1 MADNKDTSKGEE
13 VNKGLSKFARFS
25 GLGLQLAISIYL
37 ASLLGKW
44 LDGHHPVEGINF
56 HTVIVLVVTIGT
68 MISVCVQAI
77 RITNRD

>member
-1 MADNKDTSKGEE
+1 MADKNPSDKE
-13 VNKGLSKFARFS
+13 VNKGLGKFAQFS

-56 HTVIVLVVTIGT
+56 HTVIVLVVSIGT
-68 MISVCVQAI
+68 MISVMIQAI
-77 RITNRD
+77 RITKKYDK